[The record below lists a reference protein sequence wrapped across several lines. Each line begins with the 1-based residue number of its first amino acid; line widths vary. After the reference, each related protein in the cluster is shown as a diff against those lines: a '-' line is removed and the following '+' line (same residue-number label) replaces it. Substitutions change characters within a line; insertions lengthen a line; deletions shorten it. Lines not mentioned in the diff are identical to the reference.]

1 MLNEVSV
8 TAKRTSSSE
17 SQNKPGFGSGLAD
30 GFGAGVESTMGFF
43 KSLGTVQ
50 GWKDFG
56 DGMVDFA
63 RLSCTTCYDEE
74 TILMKAQM
82 ADQITNYIYNIPNKS
97 AYEMGYDLG
106 YGTEKVAEAVITRGV
121 YTGSGVGM
129 GSIRMLSNTSF
140 RGTTLFKTGRNFRID
155 LDIRNAI
162 HYHRRGPGGIGR
174 HRPWQVKPGDKGD
187 FWKRF

>member
-1 MLNEVSV
+1 M
-8 TAKRTSSSE
+8 
-17 SQNKPGFGSGLAD
+17 F
-30 GFGAGVESTMGFF
+30 M
-43 KSLGTVQ
+43 
-50 GWKDFG
+50 
-56 DGMVDFA
+56 
-63 RLSCTTCYDEE
+63 
-74 TILMKAQM
+74 
-82 ADQITNYIYNIPNKS
+82 
-97 AYEMGYDLG
+97 
-106 YGTEKVAEAVITRGV
+106 
-121 YTGSGVGM
+121 TGSQEVVGSNPIFFSVGM